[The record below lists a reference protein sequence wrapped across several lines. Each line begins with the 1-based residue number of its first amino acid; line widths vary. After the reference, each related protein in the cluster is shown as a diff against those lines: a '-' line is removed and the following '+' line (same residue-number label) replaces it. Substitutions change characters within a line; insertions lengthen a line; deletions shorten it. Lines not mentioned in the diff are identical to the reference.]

1 MHAQSALL
9 FMRLELVVPE
19 TALLIAL
26 TVSNQHKRD

>member
-1 MHAQSALL
+1 MHVQSALF

-26 TVSNQHKRD
+26 TASNQRKRD